1 MISNADDPKIDDAEP
16 VNESMDDK
24 GHQIYTS
31 DLKFQKWSSLSMNFI
46 SLLLFIATAALAV
59 LGYMQWRTM
68 NMGLQQTIELIK
80 LTKLQADASEK
91 SAKAASDS
99 ALASSKSTQIAEQAT
114 SIAKNE
120 FLSNRMV
127 VWKARYDEE
136 SKSFMLT
143 PIDSGVKL
151 QEALIYYINSGKFSC
166 NGIES
171 GLIECNGLLE
181 EGYDNVNKNIN
192 GFVDDRR
199 IVPPLFHMDIN
210 PILATCSEQLG
221 QTLPATSFKQL
232 GVTSIYYFPI
242 PVAISATYVARGELQ
257 KDTSLYYMQVSYVYD
272 QGKVEKCRFRLLDMF
287 FVRRLTKKND
297 IEAVLKE
304 RWRSVI
310 KRHTEFSSLKKTR
323 SLDDIIQ

>member
-1 MISNADDPKIDDAEP
+1 MRKNSRTRGSKRNDHSSDSDKPK
-16 VNESMDDK
+16 S
-24 GHQIYTS
+24 QR
-31 DLKFQKWSSLSMNFI
+31 WSFLVPNFI
-46 SLLLFIATAALAV
+46 NLLLFLATAALAC
-59 LGYMQWRTM
+59 LGLLQWRTM
-68 NMGLQQTIELIK
+68 NMSLQQTIELIK

-99 ALASSKSTQIAEQAT
+99 AIASSKSTQIAEQAT
-114 SIAKNE
+114 SIAKND

-127 VWKARYDEE
+127 VWKPRYDEE

-143 PIDSGVKL
+143 PIDSMVKL
-151 QEALIYYINSGKFSC
+151 QEALIYYIDSGNFSC
-166 NGIES
+166 TSIES
-171 GLIECNGLLE
+171 GLIECSGLLE
-181 EGYDNVNKNIN
+181 KGYDKVNKNIN
-192 GFVDDRR
+192 GLLIDRR
-199 IVPPLFHMDIN
+199 IVPPLFHMDID

-221 QTLPATSFKQL
+221 QTLPDTSFKQL

-242 PVAISATYVARGELQ
+242 PVVISAIYVAKGELQ

-287 FVRRLTKKND
+287 FVRRLTNKDN

-304 RWRSVI
+304 RWRRVI